1 MEEKGN
7 YLFKFYVNHKRM
19 EPFVGDRLYGVTR
32 EYAETISIGIVM
44 GMRCKYRHPIV
55 EVYEVKDNGE
65 ELLIRE
71 QR

>member
-1 MEEKGN
+1 MEKQN
-7 YLFKFYVNHKRM
+7 FRFKFYVNHKRM

-32 EYAETISIGIVM
+32 EHAEAICIGIVM

-55 EVYEVKDNGE
+55 ELYLVKDNDE
-65 ELLIRE
+65 EVLIRE